1 MRHTSKV
8 SDLRQTI
15 NVTDLKH
22 TIKVSDLKH
31 RSKVLE
37 ISLSA
42 QSFHLHHDKYP
53 FPCNKSHTTTLYGQS
68 AQHVHKG
75 STVQF
80 LPACHCTGSSNVLP
94 CGTFGRFPQQ
104 IKRDVVENVR
114 VNVQRNRS
122 WISNTAAQRQR
133 TTFVFSDADRAVFG
147 LRTTICHFFRLDFR
161 SISALY
167 RAVYWRQSHFAI
179 QHNWHNVCI
188 YCYSEYNYQNTTSS
202 FVLCYTLRPFWPSSG
217 RITTTNTEK
226 YSEVGG
232 GVAVILPDD
241 GQNCRN
247 MSQMTN
253 T

>member
-1 MRHTSKV
+1 MDGQTGLDRPHDYHGAPCRDATQLQCRRTATEKQRAREEAADLRHTVKVADLRHIVKVRVAYMRHTSKV
-8 SDLRQTI
+8 SDLRQTINVTDLKHTIKVSDLRHTI

-122 WISNTAAQRQR
+122 
-133 TTFVFSDADRAVFG
+133 
-147 LRTTICHFFRLDFR
+147 
-161 SISALY
+161 
-167 RAVYWRQSHFAI
+167 
-179 QHNWHNVCI
+179 
-188 YCYSEYNYQNTTSS
+188 
-202 FVLCYTLRPFWPSSG
+202 
-217 RITTTNTEK
+217 
-226 YSEVGG
+226 
-232 GVAVILPDD
+232 
-241 GQNCRN
+241 
-247 MSQMTN
+247 
-253 T
+253 

>member
-1 MRHTSKV
+1 MDGQTGLDRPHDYHGAPCRDATQLQCRRTATEKQRAREEAADLRHTVKVADLRHIVKVRVAYMRHTSKV

-122 WISNTAAQRQR
+122 
-133 TTFVFSDADRAVFG
+133 
-147 LRTTICHFFRLDFR
+147 
-161 SISALY
+161 
-167 RAVYWRQSHFAI
+167 
-179 QHNWHNVCI
+179 
-188 YCYSEYNYQNTTSS
+188 
-202 FVLCYTLRPFWPSSG
+202 
-217 RITTTNTEK
+217 
-226 YSEVGG
+226 
-232 GVAVILPDD
+232 
-241 GQNCRN
+241 
-247 MSQMTN
+247 
-253 T
+253 